1 MAITL
6 ANYYEQYANG
16 DNTGLYSQPGGPT
29 IPNPNNPNNN
39 STAQYGGV
47 TWGGFNSNGTNPAP
61 LITVPVTQGAIGNS
75 GEGLLSSLAGGGLS
89 SIPGVGGLGG
99 GLLNIVDGATGGIVE
114 ELAAGALDAARIT
127 KFLATPQGIAFNLK
141 QVWLQAMN
149 TKVPHKGLNNDTRI
163 YNLGIN
169 TLLQVPLE
177 AIDIHIERHGLF
189 PSFQEYPNNKGVYS
203 QYFKDHET
211 EFDSSL
217 YNLNQTSVRPGS
229 DLFSYGGGPKS
240 KFGIGRTSHRR
251 WVDSQDITEG
261 VVARPLPDIDIPA
274 GSPSSVPI
282 ISSTALS
289 GLPRNLKELE
299 NEDLGLPIV
308 KGIGRVG
315 SRTRE
320 ERKELFNEKFQTRDY
335 INYTSLLKKEND
347 DIVNTDGNVEFLGLE
362 EIGKDLVNFRF
373 ESIDNDSPEN
383 SIFILFRSFLSSIT
397 DNYSPTWNPHK
408 YLGRGEKVYTYSGF
422 DRSISFSFKTAVQ
435 TREETKPI
443 IQKLNFL
450 ASNTAPDFNTAGR
463 MRGPFMRL
471 TIGDYFVSLPGF
483 ISSLTYTIDDSSPW
497 DIALYKDEGLDERQ
511 LPHIINVQVSY
522 TPIHDFLPRKGT
534 NDVHYILGKNDEW
547 VTSLPS
553 IGIDGDWE
561 KPAPTL
567 EFEPVINPIPTP
579 TIFENAEIDTSGMR
593 TEIQPLGIS
602 STSPGAITSR
612 TTISTI
618 GQPDERMMQQ
628 LNNPNSSLSDDENA
642 LRRLLDQ

>member
-6 ANYYEQYANG
+6 LNYYDQYSEGN
-16 DNTGLYSQPGGPT
+16 NTGLYSQPGGPT
-29 IPNPNNPNNN
+29 IPNPNDPNNN

-47 TWGGFNSNGTNPAP
+47 TWGGFNNNGTNPAP

-217 YNLNQTSVRPGS
+217 YNLSQTSVRPGS

-240 KFGIGRTSHRR
+240 KFGIGRTSHKR
-251 WVDSQDITEG
+251 WIDSQDITEG
-261 VVARPLPDIDIPA
+261 VIARPLPDIDIPIS
-274 GSPSSVPI
+274 SPSSVPI

-299 NEDLGLPIV
+299 NEDLGLPIG

-315 SRTRE
+315 SRNRE
-320 ERKELFNEKFQTRDY
+320 ERKNLYLEKPQTRD
-335 INYTSLLKKEND
+335 IVNYTPLQKAVTED
-347 DIVNTDGNVEFLGLE
+347 ATEQLE
-362 EIGKDLVNFRF
+362 LEQDLVNFRF
-373 ESIDNDSPEN
+373 ESIDNDSPKK
-383 SIFILFRSFLSSIT
+383 SIFIIFRSFLSSIT

-471 TIGDYFVSLPGF
+471 TIGDYFVSVPGF

-497 DIALYKDEGLDERQ
+497 DIALYKDENVVDIFEERQ

-534 NDVHYILGKNDEW
+534 NNVHYMLGKQDPW
-547 VTSLPS
+547 ITSVPS
-553 IGIDGDWE
+553 IEDDW
-561 KPAPTL
+561 KKRIPPLT
-567 EFEPVINPIPTP
+567 PPNPINPLPLPQPLPTQLN
-579 TIFENAEIDTSGMR
+579 TNGMR
-593 TEIQPLGIS
+593 NEIQTIGIS
-602 STSPGAITSR
+602 SPPQGNSI

>member
-29 IPNPNNPNNN
+29 IPNPNDPNNN

-47 TWGGFNSNGTNPAP
+47 TWGGFNNDGTNPAP

-75 GEGLLSSLAGGGLS
+75 GEGLLSSLSGGGLS

-114 ELAAGALDAARIT
+114 EVAAGALDAARIT

-141 QVWLQAMN
+141 QVWLQSMN
-149 TKVPHKGLNNDTRI
+149 TKVPYSGLNNDTRI

-203 QYFKDHET
+203 QYFNNPLRGTKT
-211 EFDSSL
+211 EAGEGERTFDNSL
-217 YNLNQTSVRPGS
+217 YNLKVSSFDSKEVGIGE
-229 DLFSYGGGPKS
+229 DWFHYGGGPKS

-251 WVDSQDITEG
+251 WVDSEKIAEG
-261 VVARPLPDIDIPA
+261 VVVRPLPDIDIPA

-289 GLPRNLKELE
+289 GLPRNLK
-299 NEDLGLPIV
+299 GLNLKKLDIEGLSLQQG

-315 SRTRE
+315 SRTRN
-320 ERKELFNEKFQTRDY
+320 ERKNLNLEKTQTRDVV
-335 INYTSLLKKEND
+335 NYTPLQKAVTED
-347 DIVNTDGNVEFLGLE
+347 ATEQLE
-362 EIGKDLVNFRF
+362 LEQDLVNFRF
-373 ESIDNDSPEN
+373 ESIDNDSPEK

-471 TIGDYFVSLPGF
+471 TIGDYFVSVPGF

-497 DIALYKDEGLDERQ
+497 DIALYKDEKLDERQ

-534 NDVHYILGKNDEW
+534 NNVHYMLGKQDPW
-547 VTSLPS
+547 ITSVPS
-553 IGIDGDWE
+553 IEDDW
-561 KPAPTL
+561 KK
-567 EFEPVINPIPTP
+567 PIPPLTP
-579 TIFENAEIDTSGMR
+579 PDPITPLPVPEPLPTQLNTNGMR
-593 TEIQPLGIS
+593 TEITPMDPMDLNINAGFGPVNTNPVGPL
-602 STSPGAITSR
+602 A
-612 TTISTI
+612 
-618 GQPDERMMQQ
+618 
-628 LNNPNSSLSDDENA
+628 
-642 LRRLLDQ
+642 

>member
-6 ANYYEQYANG
+6 ANYYEQYADG
-16 DNTGLYSQPGGPT
+16 DTTGLYSQPGGYT
-29 IPNPNNPNNN
+29 IPNPNDPNNN
-39 STAQYGGV
+39 NASKYQSPGG
-47 TWGGFNSNGTNPAP
+47 TLNNNPAP
-61 LITVPVTQGAIGNS
+61 LITVPVTKGAIGNS
-75 GEGLLSSLAGGGLS
+75 GEGLLSAIAGGGLGS
-89 SIPGVGGLGG
+89 LATGFGGDALGVLNDALGG
-99 GLLNIVDGATGGIVE
+99 VFED
-114 ELAAGALDAARIT
+114 LAAGAKDAARIS
-127 KFLATPQGIAFNLK
+127 KFFYSTPEGIAFNLK
-141 QVWLQAMN
+141 QVGLQAMN
-149 TKVPHKGLNNDTRI
+149 TKTSFGGPNGGDSFLGRAANDPRI

-169 TLLQVPLE
+169 LLAQVPLE
-177 AIDIHIERHGLF
+177 AIDIHIERHGAYPTF
-189 PSFQEYPNNKGVYS
+189 KEYPNNLGVYS
-203 QYFKDHET
+203 QYYSEKNNEAGNNISELIPTNRLIELSAIPVD
-211 EFDSSL
+211 L
-217 YNLNQTSVRPGS
+217 YGEW
-229 DLFSYGGGPKS
+229 FSYGGGPKS
-240 KFGIGRTSHRR
+240 IFGIGNTSHRR
-251 WVDSQDITEG
+251 WTVSDNDPLGSTG
-261 VVARPLPDIDIPA
+261 VQPKPLPDIDVTPYPYTI
-274 GSPSSVPI
+274 PI

-289 GLPRNLKELE
+289 GLPKNLKELE
-299 NEDLGLPIV
+299 NKDLGLPVI

-320 ERKELFNEKFQTRDY
+320 ERKDLFNEKFQTRDS

-497 DIALYKDEGLDERQ
+497 EVALYEYEGLDERQ
-511 LPHIINVQVSY
+511 LPHIIDVQVSY

-534 NDVHYILGKNDEW
+534 NNVHYMLDKQDPWI
-547 VTSLPS
+547 TSVPS
-553 IGIDGDWE
+553 IEDDWK
-561 KPAPTL
+561 KPIPPLSGRNTEFDPGRINEDPLPQPRLAEIVGARIPILEIPPQPQAPTGD
-567 EFEPVINPIPTP
+567 FEPSN
-579 TIFENAEIDTSGMR
+579 IDN
-593 TEIQPLGIS
+593 L
-602 STSPGAITSR
+602 A
-612 TTISTI
+612 
-618 GQPDERMMQQ
+618 
-628 LNNPNSSLSDDENA
+628 
-642 LRRLLDQ
+642 

>member
-6 ANYYEQYANG
+6 LNYYDQYSEGN
-16 DNTGLYSQPGGPT
+16 NTGLYSQPGGPT
-29 IPNPNNPNNN
+29 IPNPNDPNNN

-47 TWGGFNSNGTNPAP
+47 TWGGFNNDGTNPAP

-75 GEGLLSSLAGGGLS
+75 GEGLLSSLSGGGLS

-114 ELAAGALDAARIT
+114 EIAAGALDTARIT

-141 QVWLQAMN
+141 QVWLQSMN
-149 TKVPHKGLNNDTRI
+149 TKVPHSGLNNDTRI

-203 QYFKDHET
+203 QFFNNPLDLSTRTNLDKTGLGEGN
-211 EFDSSL
+211 FDSSL
-217 YNLNQTSVRPGS
+217 YNLYSNPAPNIEGEW
-229 DLFSYGGGPKS
+229 FSYGGGPKS
-240 KFGIGRTSHRR
+240 KFGIGKTKHKR
-251 WVDSQDITEG
+251 WVDSSNLTEG
-261 VVARPLPDIDIPA
+261 VIPRPFPDIDIPEN
-274 GSPSSVPI
+274 SPSSIPI

-299 NEDLGLPIV
+299 NEDLGLPVI

-320 ERKELFNEKFQTRDY
+320 ERKDLFNEKFQTRDS

-497 DIALYKDEGLDERQ
+497 EVALYEYEDLDERQ

-561 KPAPTL
+561 KPIPPLTPPDPITPL
-567 EFEPVINPIPTP
+567 PVPEPLP
-579 TIFENAEIDTSGMR
+579 AQIDTSGMR
-593 TEIQPLGIS
+593 TEITPMEPIDAGFGPVNTNPVGPL
-602 STSPGAITSR
+602 A
-612 TTISTI
+612 
-618 GQPDERMMQQ
+618 
-628 LNNPNSSLSDDENA
+628 
-642 LRRLLDQ
+642 

>member
-1 MAITL
+1 
-6 ANYYEQYANG
+6 
-16 DNTGLYSQPGGPT
+16 
-29 IPNPNNPNNN
+29 
-39 STAQYGGV
+39 
-47 TWGGFNSNGTNPAP
+47 
-61 LITVPVTQGAIGNS
+61 
-75 GEGLLSSLAGGGLS
+75 
-89 SIPGVGGLGG
+89 
-99 GLLNIVDGATGGIVE
+99 
-114 ELAAGALDAARIT
+114 
-127 KFLATPQGIAFNLK
+127 
-141 QVWLQAMN
+141 MN

-497 DIALYKDEGLDERQ
+497 EVALYEYEGLDERQ

-534 NDVHYILGKNDEW
+534 NNVHYMLDKQDPWI
-547 VTSLPS
+547 TSVPS
-553 IGIDGDWE
+553 IEDDW
-561 KPAPTL
+561 KK
-567 EFEPVINPIPTP
+567 PIPPLTP
-579 TIFENAEIDTSGMR
+579 PDPITPLPVPEPLPTQLNTNGMR
-593 TEIQPLGIS
+593 TEIIPMEPIDAGFGPVNTNPVGPL
-602 STSPGAITSR
+602 A
-612 TTISTI
+612 
-618 GQPDERMMQQ
+618 
-628 LNNPNSSLSDDENA
+628 
-642 LRRLLDQ
+642 

>member
-6 ANYYEQYANG
+6 LNYYDQYSEGN
-16 DNTGLYSQPGGPT
+16 NTGLYSQPGGPT
-29 IPNPNNPNNN
+29 IPNPNDPNNN

-47 TWGGFNSNGTNPAP
+47 TWGGFNNDGTNPAP

-75 GEGLLSSLAGGGLS
+75 GEGLLSSLSGGGLS

-114 ELAAGALDAARIT
+114 EIAAGALDTARIT

-141 QVWLQAMN
+141 QVWLQSMN
-149 TKVPHKGLNNDTRI
+149 TKVPHSGLNNDTRI

-203 QYFKDHET
+203 QFFNNPLDLSTRTNLDKTGLGEGN
-211 EFDSSL
+211 FDSSL
-217 YNLNQTSVRPGS
+217 YNLYSNPAPNIEGEW
-229 DLFSYGGGPKS
+229 FSYGGGPKS
-240 KFGIGRTSHRR
+240 KFGIGKTKHKR
-251 WVDSQDITEG
+251 WVDSSNLTEG
-261 VVARPLPDIDIPA
+261 VIPRPFPDIDIPEN
-274 GSPSSVPI
+274 SPSSIPI

-299 NEDLGLPIV
+299 NEDLGLPVI

-320 ERKELFNEKFQTRDY
+320 ERKDLFNEKFQTRDS

-397 DNYSPTWNPHK
+397 DNYSPTWNPYK

-497 DIALYKDEGLDERQ
+497 EVALYEYEDLDERQ

-553 IGIDGDWE
+553 IGIDGDW
-561 KPAPTL
+561 KK
-567 EFEPVINPIPTP
+567 PIPPLTP
-579 TIFENAEIDTSGMR
+579 PDPITPLPVPEPLPVQIDTSGMR
-593 TEIQPLGIS
+593 TEITPMEPIDAGFGPVNTNPVGPL
-602 STSPGAITSR
+602 A
-612 TTISTI
+612 
-618 GQPDERMMQQ
+618 
-628 LNNPNSSLSDDENA
+628 
-642 LRRLLDQ
+642 

>member
-6 ANYYEQYANG
+6 LNYYDQYSEGN
-16 DNTGLYSQPGGPT
+16 NTGLYSQPGGPT

-149 TKVPHKGLNNDTRI
+149 TKVPYKGLNNDTRI

-217 YNLNQTSVRPGS
+217 YNLSQTSVRPGS

-240 KFGIGRTSHRR
+240 KFGIGRTSHKR
-251 WVDSQDITEG
+251 WIDSQDITEG
-261 VVARPLPDIDIPA
+261 VIARPLPDIDIPIS
-274 GSPSSVPI
+274 SPSSVPI

-289 GLPRNLKELE
+289 GLPRNLKELDIE
-299 NEDLGLPIV
+299 GLSLQQG

-315 SRTRE
+315 SRTRN
-320 ERKELFNEKFQTRDY
+320 ERKDLNLEKTQTRDVV
-335 INYTSLLKKEND
+335 NYTPLQKAVTED
-347 DIVNTDGNVEFLGLE
+347 ATEQLE
-362 EIGKDLVNFRF
+362 LEQDLVNFRF
-373 ESIDNDSPEN
+373 ESIDNDSPEK
-383 SIFILFRSFLSSIT
+383 SIFIIFRSFLSSIT

-471 TIGDYFVSLPGF
+471 TIGDYFVSVPGF

-497 DIALYKDEGLDERQ
+497 DIALYKDENVVDIFEERQ

-534 NDVHYILGKNDEW
+534 NNVHYILGKQDPW
-547 VTSLPS
+547 ITSVPS
-553 IGIDGDWE
+553 IEDDW
-561 KPAPTL
+561 KKRIPPLT
-567 EFEPVINPIPTP
+567 PPNPINPLPLPQPLPTQLN
-579 TIFENAEIDTSGMR
+579 TNGMR
-593 TEIQPLGIS
+593 NEIQTIGIS
-602 STSPGAITSR
+602 SPPQGNSI

-618 GQPDERMMQQ
+618 GQPDERMIQR

>member
-6 ANYYEQYANG
+6 LNYYDQYSEGN
-16 DNTGLYSQPGGPT
+16 NTGLYSQPGGPT

-497 DIALYKDEGLDERQ
+497 EVALYEYEGLDERQ

-534 NDVHYILGKNDEW
+534 NNVHYMLDKQDPWI
-547 VTSLPS
+547 TSVPS
-553 IGIDGDWE
+553 IEDDW
-561 KPAPTL
+561 KK
-567 EFEPVINPIPTP
+567 PIPPLTP
-579 TIFENAEIDTSGMR
+579 PDPITPLPVPEPLPTQLNTNGMR
-593 TEIQPLGIS
+593 TEIIPMEPIDAGFGPVNTNPVGPL
-602 STSPGAITSR
+602 A
-612 TTISTI
+612 
-618 GQPDERMMQQ
+618 
-628 LNNPNSSLSDDENA
+628 
-642 LRRLLDQ
+642 

>member
-6 ANYYEQYANG
+6 LNYYDQYSEGN
-16 DNTGLYSQPGGPT
+16 NTGLYSQPGGPT
-29 IPNPNNPNNN
+29 IPNPNDPNNN

-47 TWGGFNSNGTNPAP
+47 TWGGFNNDGTNPAP

-75 GEGLLSSLAGGGLS
+75 GEGLLSSLSGGGLS

-114 ELAAGALDAARIT
+114 EIAAGALDTARIT

-141 QVWLQAMN
+141 QVWLQSMN
-149 TKVPHKGLNNDTRI
+149 TKVPHSGLNNDTRI

-203 QYFKDHET
+203 QFFNNPLDLSTRTNLDKTGLGEGN
-211 EFDSSL
+211 FDSSL
-217 YNLNQTSVRPGS
+217 YNLYSNPAPNIEGEW
-229 DLFSYGGGPKS
+229 FSYGGGPKS
-240 KFGIGRTSHRR
+240 KFGIGKTKHKR
-251 WVDSQDITEG
+251 WVDSSNLTEG
-261 VVARPLPDIDIPA
+261 VIPRPFPDIDIPEN
-274 GSPSSVPI
+274 SPSSIPI

-299 NEDLGLPIV
+299 NEDLGLPVI

-320 ERKELFNEKFQTRDY
+320 ERKDLFNEKFQTRDS

-497 DIALYKDEGLDERQ
+497 EVALYEYEDLDERQ

-553 IGIDGDWE
+553 IGIDGDW
-561 KPAPTL
+561 KK
-567 EFEPVINPIPTP
+567 PIPPLSPPDPITP
-579 TIFENAEIDTSGMR
+579 LPVPEPLPAQIDTSGMR
-593 TEIQPLGIS
+593 TEITPMEPIDAGFGPVNTNPVGPL
-602 STSPGAITSR
+602 A
-612 TTISTI
+612 
-618 GQPDERMMQQ
+618 
-628 LNNPNSSLSDDENA
+628 
-642 LRRLLDQ
+642 